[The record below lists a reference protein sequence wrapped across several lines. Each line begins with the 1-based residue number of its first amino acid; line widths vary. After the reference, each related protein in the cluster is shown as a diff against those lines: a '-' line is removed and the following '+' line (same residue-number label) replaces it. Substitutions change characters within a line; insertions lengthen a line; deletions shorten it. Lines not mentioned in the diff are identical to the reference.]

1 MPDNPIK
8 SDGAPIII
16 LMQPQLGENIGMVAR
31 AMKNC
36 GFHQLRIVDPRDGW
50 PNPDAISASAG
61 ADDIL
66 QQAVIT
72 QNLEEAINDCHYV
85 LGLTA
90 RTRMRALPRFDLT
103 QAVAEISIRQQQNLQ
118 AALLFGAE
126 RSGLDN
132 DAISRCD
139 GVIHIALN
147 PDFQSLNLSQ
157 AVLLFCYLY
166 WQKHLLSP
174 EHISPAHI
182 EPAHIKPASRHDLH
196 IFLQRLETSLEA
208 RGFFKTEQ
216 QKPEIIRN
224 LRSYFTR
231 SSPTDQELRT
241 LHGIIE
247 RLKKPHI

>member
-1 MPDNPIK
+1 
-8 SDGAPIII
+8 
-16 LMQPQLGENIGMVAR
+16 MVAR

-36 GFHQLRIVDPRDGW
+36 GFSQLRIIDPRDGW

-66 QQAVIT
+66 QQAIIT
-72 QNLEEAINDCHYV
+72 QTLEEATNDCHYV

-103 QAVAEISIRQQQNLQ
+103 QAVSETSIRQQKNLQ
-118 AALLFGAE
+118 SALLFGAE

-166 WQKHLLSP
+166 WQNHLLSP
-174 EHISPAHI
+174 EADNLTADNLTPV
-182 EPAHIKPASRHDLH
+182 SRNDLH
-196 IFLQRLETSLEA
+196 IFLERLETSLEV

>member
-1 MPDNPIK
+1 MTDMNAT
-8 SDGAPIII
+8 GNNTPIII

-36 GFHQLRIVDPRDGW
+36 GFHQLRIIDPRDGW

-66 QQAVIT
+66 QHARIT
-72 QNLEEAINDCHYV
+72 QNLEDAIDDCHYV

-90 RTRMRALPRFDLT
+90 RPRMRALPRFDLQ
-103 QAVAEISIRQQQNLQ
+103 QAVMETSQKQQQNLRV
-118 AALLFGAE
+118 ALLFGAE

-166 WQKHLLSP
+166 WQNQILSP
-174 EHISPAHI
+174 EADSTTTEHIIPV
-182 EPAHIKPASRHDLH
+182 SRNELH
-196 IFLQRLETSLEA
+196 NFLERLETSLEK

-247 RLKKPHI
+247 RLKKPHTP

>member
-1 MPDNPIK
+1 MPDMCNT
-8 SDGAPIII
+8 PIII

-36 GFHQLRIVDPRDGW
+36 GFSKLRIIDPRDGW

-66 QQAVIT
+66 QHACIT
-72 QNLEEAINDCHYV
+72 ENLEDAIDDCHYV

-90 RTRMRALPRFDLT
+90 RMRMRALPRFDLQ
-103 QAVAEISIRQQQNLQ
+103 QAVAQTSDRQQQNLQ
-118 AALLFGAE
+118 TALLFGAE

-166 WQKHLLSP
+166 WQEKILSP
-174 EHISPAHI
+174 KTDNITTEHIIPV
-182 EPAHIKPASRHDLH
+182 SRNELH
-196 IFLQRLETSLEA
+196 IFLERLETSLEA

-247 RLKKPHI
+247 RLKKPHTS

>member
-1 MPDNPIK
+1 
-8 SDGAPIII
+8 
-16 LMQPQLGENIGMVAR
+16 MVAR

-36 GFHQLRIVDPRDGW
+36 GFHKLRIIDPRDGW

-66 QQAVIT
+66 QQAMIT
-72 QNLEEAINDCHYV
+72 GNLEEAIDDCHYV

-103 QAVAEISIRQQQNLQ
+103 QAVAETSIRQQQNLQ
-118 AALLFGAE
+118 SALLFGAE

-174 EHISPAHI
+174 ETDNLAADNLTPV
-182 EPAHIKPASRHDLH
+182 SRNDLH
-196 IFLQRLETSLEA
+196 IFLERLETSLET

>member
-1 MPDNPIK
+1 M
-8 SDGAPIII
+8 SDTCNTPIII

-36 GFHQLRIVDPRDGW
+36 GFYQLRIIDPRDGW

-66 QQAVIT
+66 QHARIT
-72 QNLEEAINDCHYV
+72 QNLEEAIDDCHYV

-90 RTRMRALPRFDLT
+90 RPRMRALPRFDLT
-103 QAVAEISIRQQQNLQ
+103 QAVTQTSQKQQQNLQ
-118 AALLFGAE
+118 SALLFGAE

-139 GVIHIALN
+139 GLIHIALN

-166 WQKHLLSP
+166 WQNHLLSAETDGITT
-174 EHISPAHI
+174 EHITADNIIPAPRD
-182 EPAHIKPASRHDLH
+182 ELH
-196 IFLQRLETSLEA
+196 NFLQRLETSLER

-247 RLKKPHI
+247 RLKKPHTS

>member
-1 MPDNPIK
+1 M
-8 SDGAPIII
+8 AF
-16 LMQPQLGENIGMVAR
+16 
-31 AMKNC
+31 KNC
-36 GFHQLRIVDPRDGW
+36 GLLTPRDGW

-66 QQAVIT
+66 QQAMIT
-72 QNLEEAINDCHYV
+72 GNLEEAIDDCHYV

-103 QAVAEISIRQQQNLQ
+103 QAVNETSMRQQQNLQ
-118 AALLFGAE
+118 SALLFGAE

-166 WQKHLLSP
+166 WQNHLLRTETDNLTADNLTP
-174 EHISPAHI
+174 V
-182 EPAHIKPASRHDLH
+182 SRNDLH
-196 IFLQRLETSLEA
+196 IFLERLETSLEA